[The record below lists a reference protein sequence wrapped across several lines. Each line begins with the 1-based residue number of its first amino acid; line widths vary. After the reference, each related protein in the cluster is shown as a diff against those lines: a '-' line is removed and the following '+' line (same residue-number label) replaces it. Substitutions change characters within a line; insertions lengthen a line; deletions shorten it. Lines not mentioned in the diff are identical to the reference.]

1 MRNYYDERHNAS
13 FKQIVVPRSLR
24 QEILEELHAGSTGGH
39 LGEEKTLER
48 LKQRF
53 YWPGHFHDVQDW
65 CKTCGVC
72 ATRKMAVPKP
82 RAPLTNIS
90 VGSPMQ
96 FVAVDIVGPFPE
108 NSEGKKYILV
118 VVDQFTKWS
127 EAYTIHNQE
136 AVTVAEVLT
145 REWFFRYSPPQTLHS
160 DQGRQFE
167 SRLIYEICHIL
178 GIKKTRTSPYHPQ
191 GDGSAERFNRTL
203 LNMLAIAARNNPLN
217 WENYVR
223 PLCMAYNTSV
233 HSSTGFTPFYLM
245 FGREARLPLDLKF
258 GSGDS
263 TTLSSHDYVR
273 RLQRALEYAY
283 DTVRETLGNVQK

>member
-1 MRNYYDERHNAS
+1 
-13 FKQIVVPRSLR
+13 
-24 QEILEELHAGSTGGH
+24 
-39 LGEEKTLER
+39 
-48 LKQRF
+48 
-53 YWPGHFHDVQDW
+53 
-65 CKTCGVC
+65 
-72 ATRKMAVPKP
+72 
-82 RAPLTNIS
+82 
-90 VGSPMQ
+90 MQ
-96 FVAVDIVGPFPE
+96 FVAVDIVEPFPE

-127 EAYTIHNQE
+127 EAYAIHNQE

-145 REWFFRYSPPQTLHS
+145 REWFFRYSPPETLHS
-160 DQGRQFE
+160 DQGHQFE
-167 SRLIYEICHIL
+167 FRLIYEICHIL
-178 GIKKTRTSPYHPQ
+178 GIKKTWTSPYHPQ

-233 HSSTGFTPFYLM
+233 HSSTGFTPFY
-245 FGREARLPLDLKF
+245 GREARLPLDLKF

-263 TTLSSHDYVR
+263 ITLSSHDYVR

-283 DTVRETLGNVQK
+283 DTVCETLGNVQKRQKALYDKKVHGNRKPIQSWGQSMVALQCGAQRKPQKTSSPVVWTVRYCREVIRCKLQDQACWIRQFKDFCGAF